1 MRKGDLKKQEILQT
15 AEDLFCKKGYEET
28 SVQDILDIL
37 HTSKGSFYHHFESK
51 EYLLEAMC
59 DRRAMLIAHQAEEE
73 EQEVAARHH
82 HNQAEEE
89 ERAFGKPIARL
100 NSLLSGV
107 FPLKDER
114 LSFLMMILPV
124 FSTRQGHSL
133 RTRYCEALL
142 SSFHEP
148 VTRTLTECLADDSVN
163 VYDPEI
169 TADICINTMN
179 HLWCDLCDTIIRAT
193 AAGEDM
199 PDLARI
205 IHQYRI
211 ITERILSAPY
221 GSMDLV
227 SMQDLMLLSAQI
239 RTHWKS

>member
-59 DRRAMLIAHQAEEE
+59 DRRAMLIAHQVEEE
-73 EQEVAARHH
+73 EQ
-82 HNQAEEE
+82 
-89 ERAFGKPIARL
+89 AFVKPIARL

-193 AAGEDM
+193 AAGEDT

-227 SMQDLMLLSAQI
+227 SIQDLMLLSAQI

>member
-73 EQEVAARHH
+73 EL
-82 HNQAEEE
+82 
-89 ERAFGKPIARL
+89 AFVKPIARL

>member
-59 DRRAMLIAHQAEEE
+59 DRRAMLIAH
-73 EQEVAARHH
+73 
-82 HNQAEEE
+82 QAEEE

-211 ITERILSAPY
+211 IIERILSAPY

>member
-73 EQEVAARHH
+73 E
-82 HNQAEEE
+82 
-89 ERAFGKPIARL
+89 RAFVKPIARL

-193 AAGEDM
+193 TAGEDT

-227 SMQDLMLLSAQI
+227 SIQDLLLLSAQI

>member
-73 EQEVAARHH
+73 E
-82 HNQAEEE
+82 
-89 ERAFGKPIARL
+89 RAFVKPIARL

-193 AAGEDM
+193 AAEEDT

>member
-59 DRRAMLIAHQAEEE
+59 DRRAMLIA
-73 EQEVAARHH
+73 R
-82 HNQAEEE
+82 QAEEE

>member
-1 MRKGDLKKQEILQT
+1 MKKGDLKKQEILQT
-15 AEDLFCKKGYEET
+15 AEDLFCRKGYEET
-28 SVQDILDIL
+28 SVQDILDVL

-59 DRRAMLIAHQAEEE
+59 ERRAALIACQAEEE
-73 EQEVAARHH
+73 K
-82 HNQAEEE
+82 QA
-89 ERAFGKPIARL
+89 FSTPIARL

-107 FPLKDER
+107 FPLRDER
-114 LSFLMMILPV
+114 LSFLLMILPV

-142 SSFHEP
+142 ASFREP
-148 VTRTLTECLADDSVN
+148 VTRALTECIADDSVN
-163 VYDPEI
+163 VYDPSV
-169 TADICINTMN
+169 TAGICIHTMN
-179 HLWCDLCDTIIRAT
+179 HLWCDLCDILIRAA

-227 SMQDLMLLSAQI
+227 SMQDLTLLSAQI

>member
-73 EQEVAARHH
+73 E
-82 HNQAEEE
+82 
-89 ERAFGKPIARL
+89 RAFVKPIARL

-124 FSTRQGHSL
+124 LQ
-133 RTRYCEALL
+133 L
-142 SSFHEP
+142 SSFP
-148 VTRTLTECLADDSVN
+148 VLLQVSLLWLFLPPWEVPQKQSVSHLRTPPMALRSLLFPQVLRFLPHQKGQLTL
-163 VYDPEI
+163 
-169 TADICINTMN
+169 
-179 HLWCDLCDTIIRAT
+179 H
-193 AAGEDM
+193 
-199 PDLARI
+199 
-205 IHQYRI
+205 
-211 ITERILSAPY
+211 
-221 GSMDLV
+221 
-227 SMQDLMLLSAQI
+227 
-239 RTHWKS
+239 

>member
-73 EQEVAARHH
+73 E
-82 HNQAEEE
+82 
-89 ERAFGKPIARL
+89 RAFVKPIARL

-193 AAGEDM
+193 AAGEDV

-227 SMQDLMLLSAQI
+227 SIQDLMLLSAQI

>member
-59 DRRAMLIAHQAEEE
+59 DRRAVLIAHQAEEE
-73 EQEVAARHH
+73 E
-82 HNQAEEE
+82 
-89 ERAFGKPIARL
+89 RAFDKPIARL

>member
-73 EQEVAARHH
+73 EQ
-82 HNQAEEE
+82 
-89 ERAFGKPIARL
+89 AFVKPIARL

-227 SMQDLMLLSAQI
+227 SIQDLMLLSAQI

>member
-73 EQEVAARHH
+73 EQ
-82 HNQAEEE
+82 
-89 ERAFGKPIARL
+89 AFVKPIARL

>member
-73 EQEVAARHH
+73 E
-82 HNQAEEE
+82 
-89 ERAFGKPIARL
+89 RAFVKPIARL

>member
-73 EQEVAARHH
+73 E
-82 HNQAEEE
+82 
-89 ERAFGKPIARL
+89 RAFVKPIARL

-193 AAGEDM
+193 AAGEDT

>member
-73 EQEVAARHH
+73 E
-82 HNQAEEE
+82 
-89 ERAFGKPIARL
+89 RAFGKPIAKL

>member
-73 EQEVAARHH
+73 E
-82 HNQAEEE
+82 
-89 ERAFGKPIARL
+89 RAFGKPIARL
-100 NSLLSGV
+100 NSLLRGV